1 MASIEGRWERLEPRK
16 TRKARKLRYGVA
28 PLFRM
33 LADGFAMHGEHRRPM
48 GKIGTTKDTKGTKIE
63 VSHIA
68 GEKINRAAAANLLVN
83 SEPRKNL
90 SL

>member
-1 MASIEGRWERLEPRK
+1 
-16 TRKARKLRYGVA
+16 
-28 PLFRM
+28 
-33 LADGFAMHGEHRRPM
+33 MHGEHRRPM